1 MLAPVFIQFKAM
13 PGSPPRR
20 REGRTMKQFLLSFVT
35 ILAGATLSFQ
45 AGINLQLQRAW
56 AQSPLLAACVSFLVG
71 ALALLFVV
79 LLTRTHFPPL
89 PKKFTPWH
97 WIGGFFG
104 AFLVLMTVIA
114 APRLGATAMIALV
127 LAGQIGVSLV
137 LDHFGLIGYA
147 RKALTWRRAA
157 GALCLAAGVL
167 LIQFF

>member
-1 MLAPVFIQFKAM
+1 
-13 PGSPPRR
+13 
-20 REGRTMKQFLLSFVT
+20 MKQFLLSFFT
-35 ILAGATLSFQ
+35 ILAGSALSFQ

-56 AQSPLLAACVSFLVG
+56 AQSPLLAACLSFLVG
-71 ALALLFVV
+71 ALALFAVV
-79 LLTRTHFPPL
+79 LLTRTPIPPL
-89 PKKFTPWH
+89 PKKWVPWH

-127 LAGQIGVSLV
+127 LAGQIGISLV

-147 RKALTWRRAA
+147 RKRLSWRRAS

-167 LIQFF
+167 LIQVF